1 MARAR
6 GFKWDN
12 VTKKQ
17 FIVDSSGNQT
27 TLLDETGSSG
37 GTSVETSSTP
47 PSNPVAGDLW
57 FDTNDATVYVYYNDG
72 SSSQWV
78 GISGPSGATGPA
90 GSGGGVTIYASI
102 AVRNAATGVN
112 EGDLAFVS
120 DSDTLYVYDSSEWI
134 KIWAGPDELPSWT
147 TELSSAVAL
156 NADGTATTLTVAA
169 TDPDGFDIKYTYDT
183 SPSNQT
189 QATIVNNNDGTFTL
203 TPSIAE
209 TDAGNFTFRAKATD
223 GIHVIS
229 NTSVV
234 ALSFMPQPASNIG
247 WFDFSNP
254 SSYPGTG
261 NVLTNI
267 AYGTPA
273 SATEIITPGSG
284 SFLTSGTAGVKVF
297 DFKDT
302 TRTQIVFSNE
312 MEQSAK
318 TIMVSFSAPNTFD
331 SIIMWGGL
339 ANTGDY
345 VGTIDAAQTTYLVN
359 DPAVWAGE
367 IGKIYVNGALVTTP
381 VQARNALD
389 LTGTKF
395 NSLIITGYDLS
406 AKGGMDYHAY
416 NHAVWGSDHQVLG
429 FGMWDTVLSLSDLE
443 KAHNLLADTSVTAP
457 WAG

>member
-1 MARAR
+1 MAYSVKFRR
-6 GFKWDN
+6 GTTAEHASFTGAAGE
-12 VTKKQ
+12 VT
-17 FIVDSSGNQT
+17 VNTTTNQLVVHDGAT
-27 TLLDETGSSG
+27 VGGHTVGSG
-37 GTSVETSSTP
+37 G
-47 PSNPVAGDLW
+47 
-57 FDTNDATVYVYYNDG
+57 
-72 SSSQWV
+72 
-78 GISGPSGATGPA
+78 GATS
-90 GSGGGVTIYASI
+90 SGGGVTIYASI
-102 AVRNAATGVN
+102 AARDAAAAN
-112 EGDLAFVS
+112 EGDLAFLS
-120 DSDTLYVYDSSEWI
+120 DSDTLHINNGSEWI
-134 KIWAGPDELPSWT
+134 KVWAGPDEKPTWTAELPS
-147 TELSSAVAL
+147 SVAL
-156 NADGTATTLTVAA
+156 NSDGTANTLAVAA
-169 TDPDGFDIKYTYDT
+169 TDPEGFDITYTYDT
-183 SPSNQT
+183 SPSNQA

-203 TPSIAE
+203 TPSITE
-209 TDAGNFTFRAKATD
+209 TDAGSFTFRAKATD

-273 SATEIITPGSG
+273 SATEVITPGSG

-339 ANTGDY
+339 ANLGDY
-345 VGTIDAAQTTYLVN
+345 VGTIDGVQTTYLVN
-359 DPAVWAGE
+359 DTAEWAGE

-416 NHAVWGSDHQVLG
+416 NHSLWGSDHQVLG

-443 KAHNLLADTSVTAP
+443 KAHTLLAGTSITAP